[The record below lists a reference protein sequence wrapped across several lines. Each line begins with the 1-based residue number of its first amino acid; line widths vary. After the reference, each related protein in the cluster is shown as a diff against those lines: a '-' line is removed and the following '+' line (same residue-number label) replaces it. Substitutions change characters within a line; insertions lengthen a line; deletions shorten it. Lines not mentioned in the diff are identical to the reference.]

1 MGEEF
6 HTELDKLK
14 NNIEADLIK
23 SLTEHESV
31 EEALSIEENRIK
43 RSKLQKV
50 YEKIIELEEQEG
62 SSQKWELFF
71 WGFERWVI
79 RGSNL
84 TRIGLCYFYIVL
96 Y

>member
-62 SSQKWELFF
+62 SSQK
-71 WGFERWVI
+71 
-79 RGSNL
+79 
-84 TRIGLCYFYIVL
+84 
-96 Y
+96 